1 MSAVFESDRDEVAP
15 GRSLA
20 LMPEWYPRR
29 PSAARMDPVRAGGR
43 VRRLGTTL
51 QGTDGCV
58 RGVIDV
64 GVAYLTL

>member
-43 VRRLGTTL
+43 VRRLGTTPSRA
-51 QGTDGCV
+51 QMAACEGWSTSV
-58 RGVIDV
+58 
-64 GVAYLTL
+64 